1 MTQVIL
7 YTREGCKLCEDVK
20 QTLAE
25 IRASHPHELREVDIA
40 ADAGLSA
47 RYGDKIPVLKIGP
60 YTLEAPI
67 ERIDVEVALRAAGD
81 SVPDAEIDK
90 SAMPRSR
97 ALGLNRGLLFFARH
111 WLAIFN
117 FIVFL
122 YVGLPFGAPALMQ
135 IGAERPARLIYTI
148 YKPLCHQLAYRSW
161 FIFGE
166 QAAYP
171 LERTGINQTS
181 YEDLTGNAPEDL
193 FTARDYVGDS
203 YAGYKVALCERDV
216 AIYGGILI
224 SGLLFGLVRKR
235 LKPLPILAWAVFG
248 ILPLAIDGGSQ
259 LLGFIPLL
267 NFPIRESTPFLRSL
281 TGALFGVMNVWLAYP
296 YVEETMQETR
306 IAITDK
312 LATAGELPSQS

>member
-1 MTQVIL
+1 MNQVIL
-7 YTREGCKLCEDVK
+7 YTRDGCKLCEEVK
-20 QTLAE
+20 QILTE
-25 IRASHPHELREVDIA
+25 IRASHPHELREVDIE

-67 ERIDVEVALRAAGD
+67 ERIDIEVALRAAGD
-81 SVPDAEIDK
+81 SLPDAETEK
-90 SAMPRSR
+90 PTMPRSR

-135 IGAERPARLIYTI
+135 VGAERPARLIYTI

-171 LERTGINQTS
+171 LERTGVTPTS

-193 FTARDYVGDS
+193 FAARDFIGNS
-203 YAGYKVALCERDV
+203 RAGYKVALCERDV

-224 SGLLFGLVRKR
+224 SGMLFGLVRKR

-267 NFPIRESTPFLRSL
+267 DFPIRESTPFLRSL
-281 TGALFGVMNVWLAYP
+281 TGALFGLMNVWLAYP
-296 YVEETMQETR
+296 YVEETMEETR

-312 LATAGELPSQS
+312 LAAAGELRSQS